1 MEQVSRD
8 SAKAVLSELVG
19 SLDQLER
26 VQTISDIYINPN
38 FDSVLEARFI
48 ECLKRLGGVGAI
60 PMVKLVQDIVNGK
73 SGYMLEVGKQR
84 YRVEPQCELGPDQG
98 VVTQSKPDFVLW
110 PRSVPSKRKPI
121 VVVCDGWAYHKDSLR
136 EDALKRSAIVTSGRF
151 WVWSVTHNDV
161 MAAMEGS
168 LDTDLES
175 PLVAMSRHD
184 GSKAAPAVPRAQE
197 KAYTQHAVARML
209 QWLAIGNDAQGRDSG
224 LQQMQRNA
232 LWLGFLMIPATAQDK
247 DACVHQMG
255 QWLPRLPQSMREP
268 GKGFAPSV
276 SKPNGACGQVG
287 WWPLALVKG
296 EIAEHG
302 WSAPGVVVL
311 DAGASDDEEAL
322 HLAWRRWLHI
332 FNTVQCL
339 PGMLMATTNGLDG
352 HDYDV
357 LAVVAGADTAPAQ
370 PADQAAL
377 NNAWAEILAQVLNP
391 LKPGLTELAHAGAST
406 PEVGLEL
413 ADEQGRV
420 LADSE
425 LTWSKAKVALLRPDQ
440 DDMAMIWLSAG
451 WHVVLLD
458 ESFTLVAEKSWPL
471 AVAPLLG
478 LELNNEE

>member
-48 ECLKRLGGVGAI
+48 ECLKRLGGVGTI

-73 SGYMLEVGKQR
+73 SGFVLEVGKQR

-98 VVTQSKPDFVLW
+98 VVTQSKPDFVIW
-110 PRSVPSKRKPI
+110 PWSVTSKRKPI
-121 VVVCDGWAYHKDSLR
+121 AIFCDGWAYHKDSTR
-136 EDALKRSAIVTSGRF
+136 EDARKRSAIVASGRF

-161 MAAMEGS
+161 MAAIEGS

-184 GSKAAPAVPRAQE
+184 GSNAPATIPRAQE
-197 KAYTQHAVARML
+197 KAYTQHAVARLL
-209 QWLAIGNDAQGRDSG
+209 QWLAIGNDAQGRDAG

-232 LWLGFLMIPATAQDK
+232 LWLGFLMIPATAEDK
-247 DACVHQMG
+247 HTGLHQMG
-255 QWLPRLPQSMREP
+255 QWVPRLPQNMRAP
-268 GKGFAPSV
+268 GNGFAPIV
-276 SKPNGACGQVG
+276 SKPNGACSQIG
-287 WWPLALVKG
+287 WWPLALAKG
-296 EIAEHG
+296 EIAEQG

-311 DAGASDDEEAL
+311 DAAAADDEEAL

-332 FNTVQCL
+332 FNTAQCL
-339 PGMLMATTNGLDG
+339 PGMLMASTTGLDG
-352 HDYDV
+352 HDYDMF
-357 LAVVAGADTAPAQ
+357 AVVTDAAPAQ

-377 NNAWAEILAQVLNP
+377 NNAWAEILAQVLSA
-391 LKPGLTELAHAGAST
+391 LKPGLTELAHAGAPT

-413 ADEQGRV
+413 EDEQGRV
-420 LADSE
+420 SPQGA
-425 LTWSKAKVALLRPDQ
+425 R
-440 DDMAMIWLSAG
+440 
-451 WHVVLLD
+451 
-458 ESFTLVAEKSWPL
+458 
-471 AVAPLLG
+471 G
-478 LELNNEE
+478 LEANLA